1 VEPPGNNP
9 VHPTDET
16 RDQRCRQ
23 FAGHAKFRNLAAA
36 SRAGH
41 RQFLPEPGIAA
52 KRGGDPT
59 GPVNFISNGGF
70 EVATPAMNKFGS
82 SSVLTQVTGPVHGG
96 TTALQVTSSVSTA
109 ATPGFNTYRES
120 RPSPPVGH

>member
-1 VEPPGNNP
+1 MRRTLAREIPESGGGVKGGS
-9 VHPTDET
+9 
-16 RDQRCRQ
+16 DQRHGLHLDDHC
-23 FAGHAKFRNLAAA
+23 
-36 SRAGH
+36 H

-109 ATPGFNTYRES
+109 ATPGFTTYRES
-120 RPSPPVGH
+120 RASPPVGH